1 MKGII
6 VVVLIFMASIIGIS
20 LYQNQSNRISTQNSL
35 AESNAITS
43 TQPVSCSKEAIP
55 NLTEGPYYKEK
66 SPQTKQL
73 YKPNI
78 QGEKVTL
85 SGYVVDTSCKPIANA
100 WIDFWQA
107 DGNGEYDNEGY
118 ILRGHQYTDSN
129 GKYVLETVIPGEY
142 PGRTPHIHFKVRA
155 NDNAEIITSQLY
167 LPDKETNANDAIFNN
182 RLVMDVQD
190 AASGK
195 TATYII
201 VINN

>member
-6 VVVLIFMASIIGIS
+6 IVVIIFMASIIGIS
-20 LYQNQSNRISTQNSL
+20 LYQNQSNHVSTQNSL
-35 AESNAITS
+35 AENNSPS
-43 TQPVSCSKEAIP
+43 SQPISCAKEVIP
-55 NLTEGPYYKEK
+55 NLTEGPYYKEN

-73 YKPNI
+73 YRPNI

-85 SGYVVDTSCKPIANA
+85 SGYVVDTNCKPIANA

-118 ILRGHQYTDSN
+118 TLRGHQYTDSN

-155 NDNAEIITSQLY
+155 NDKAEVITSQLY
-167 LPDKETNANDAIFNN
+167 LPDAETNANDAIFND
-182 RLVMDVQD
+182 RLIMNVQD
-190 AASGK
+190 TSSGK
-195 TATYII
+195 TATYTI
-201 VINN
+201 VIND